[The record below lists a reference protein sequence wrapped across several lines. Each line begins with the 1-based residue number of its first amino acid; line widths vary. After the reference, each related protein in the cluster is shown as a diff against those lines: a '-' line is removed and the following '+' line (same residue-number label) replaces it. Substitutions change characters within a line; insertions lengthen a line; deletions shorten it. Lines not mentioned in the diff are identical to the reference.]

1 MTTESGGGSDW
12 ETAKTWNLFGDP
24 SMQVR
29 TDEPAELT
37 LSNSLIMTAIPFETT
52 ISSGGDPVEGA
63 MVTIGQDGNYYTG
76 ITDAAGYVSITNSLM
91 PGEALLVVT
100 AFNTETIY
108 ETITVIPADGPYLI
122 YAGHTVNDANG
133 NNDGLMD
140 YGESVMLTLMLT
152 NVGSDDAENADV
164 TLSSSDE
171 YIAINDANENYGTIP
186 SGDTISVAD
195 AFALDVMGNI
205 PDLHEV
211 LFSLEATA
219 GDTWISTFTDQG
231 HAPQLNYAF
240 YTIDD
245 ASGNGNGKLDPDE
258 TVDLTITLSNDGS
271 SGASGVVGTLTSA
284 SPYIDIQQTSM
295 TYGTLGSGEN
305 ATAVYQLTAASNTP
319 PGHSAIF
326 DINMTADLGVSSEDN
341 FMIVIGQ
348 IPVLVI
354 DLDGNNN
361 SSVEMMNCLTNLGV
375 GADIV
380 DSWPENMILYS
391 SIFVCLGMY
400 PENYTLTQSEGQEL
414 ADYLALGG
422 NIYMEGGDTWAF
434 DDQTPVHPM
443 FNIKGLSDGS
453 NGLNFILGEDSTFT
467 EGLVYSYSGDDSWID
482 QIEPEEDA
490 FTIFRHQA
498 PEFILAVA
506 NDEGSYRTIG
516 SSFEFGGLED
526 EESTVDYLMHQYLE
540 FFGIESLNVG
550 LPDNKPDHINSCLIY
565 PNPFSNKVQISFVL
579 EGHSEVTVEIY
590 NHSGRIIE
598 RLVSQNMPEGLN
610 EISWDAG
617 NNASGVYLFRIVT
630 EKQVITQ
637 KALLAR

>member
-1 MTTESGGGSDW
+1 
-12 ETAKTWNLFGDP
+12 
-24 SMQVR
+24 
-29 TDEPAELT
+29 
-37 LSNSLIMTAIPFETT
+37 
-52 ISSGGDPVEGA
+52 
-63 MVTIGQDGNYYTG
+63 
-76 ITDAAGYVSITNSLM
+76 
-91 PGEALLVVT
+91 
-100 AFNTETIY
+100 
-108 ETITVIPADGPYLI
+108 
-122 YAGHTVNDANG
+122 
-133 NNDGLMD
+133 
-140 YGESVMLTLMLT
+140 
-152 NVGSDDAENADV
+152 
-164 TLSSSDE
+164 
-171 YIAINDANENYGTIP
+171 
-186 SGDTISVAD
+186 
-195 AFALDVMGNI
+195 
-205 PDLHEV
+205 
-211 LFSLEATA
+211 
-219 GDTWISTFTDQG
+219 
-231 HAPQLNYAF
+231 
-240 YTIDD
+240 
-245 ASGNGNGKLDPDE
+245 
-258 TVDLTITLSNDGS
+258 
-271 SGASGVVGTLTSA
+271 
-284 SPYIDIQQTSM
+284 
-295 TYGTLGSGEN
+295 
-305 ATAVYQLTAASNTP
+305 
-319 PGHSAIF
+319 
-326 DINMTADLGVSSEDN
+326 
-341 FMIVIGQ
+341 
-348 IPVLVI
+348 
-354 DLDGNNN
+354 
-361 SSVEMMNCLTNLGV
+361 
-375 GADIV
+375 
-380 DSWPENMILYS
+380 
-391 SIFVCLGMY
+391 
-400 PENYTLTQSEGQEL
+400 
-414 ADYLALGG
+414 
-422 NIYMEGGDTWAF
+422 
-434 DDQTPVHPM
+434 M